1 MAATHSVNDY
11 ERLQEIGKGKY
22 IVVSGYFPLGSYGS
36 VFMVRRK
43 SDGRMLVWKELDYRK
58 LNEKER

>member
-1 MAATHSVNDY
+1 MTMKYYKKLEKVNN
-11 ERLQEIGKGKY
+11 

-36 VFMVRRK
+36 VFKVRRK

>member
-1 MAATHSVNDY
+1 MTM
-11 ERLQEIGKGKY
+11 KGFKKSEKVLLISNLESY
-22 IVVSGYFPLGSYGS
+22 PLGSYGS
-36 VFMVRRK
+36 VYKVKRK